1 VARVAM
7 MVEKPAKGLAPSNQ
21 IISGRYILQPEIFE
35 ALDAAKPGAG
45 GEIQLTDAMIS
56 LLRNQAFHAVE
67 YKGKTF
73 DCGDKVGFVLA
84 NLAFGLSRKDMTMDL
99 HKGIID
105 LLNEHMQSVHTG
117 LKEFPDEKKA
127 A

>member
-1 VARVAM
+1 
-7 MVEKPAKGLAPSNQ
+7 
-21 IISGRYILQPEIFE
+21 
-35 ALDAAKPGAG
+35 
-45 GEIQLTDAMIS
+45 MIS

-117 LKEFPDEKKA
+117 LKKLPDGKKA